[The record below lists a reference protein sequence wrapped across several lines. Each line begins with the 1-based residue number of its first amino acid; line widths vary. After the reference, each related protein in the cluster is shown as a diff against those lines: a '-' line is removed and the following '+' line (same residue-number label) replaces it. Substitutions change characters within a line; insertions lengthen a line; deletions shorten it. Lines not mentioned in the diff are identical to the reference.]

1 MKEPDYRGLAALTIA
16 ACGAVGLFLV
26 IPIAV
31 LLGWSLGD
39 IGSQV
44 VVALGGALVGSLAT
58 YMGMREGPKP

>member
-1 MKEPDYRGLAALTIA
+1 MQPDYRGLAALTIA
-16 ACGAVGLFLV
+16 VCGAVGLFLV

-31 LLGWSLGD
+31 LLGWSLGE

-58 YMGMREGPKP
+58 YMGMKDTKP